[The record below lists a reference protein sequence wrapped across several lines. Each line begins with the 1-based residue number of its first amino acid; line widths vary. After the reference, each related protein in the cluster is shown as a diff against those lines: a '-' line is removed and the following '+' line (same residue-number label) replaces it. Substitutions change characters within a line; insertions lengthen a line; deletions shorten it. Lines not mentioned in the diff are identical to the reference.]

1 MSPSKC
7 FITQPILRVFPPG
20 NPVQRGTS
28 SHLPI
33 IAMTAHA
40 IKGDRE
46 ICLNAGMDGYLSKP
60 VRAVPKA

>member
-1 MSPSKC
+1 
-7 FITQPILRVFPPG
+7 
-20 NPVQRGTS
+20 
-28 SHLPI
+28 
-33 IAMTAHA
+33 MTAHA